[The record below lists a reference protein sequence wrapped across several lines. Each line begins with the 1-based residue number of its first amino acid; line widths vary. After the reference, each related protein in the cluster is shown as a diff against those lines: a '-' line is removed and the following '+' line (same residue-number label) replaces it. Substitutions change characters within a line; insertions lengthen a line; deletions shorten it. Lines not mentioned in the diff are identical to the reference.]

1 MTYEEAMKIL
11 HPNTTLTA
19 LAEVEY
25 YGGFNGQEAKIKAVE
40 EACLLACEALEKQ
53 IPKKPTSTRGKYG
66 HTECACCGWVVE
78 SFCGDLEQY
87 PFCPNC
93 GQAIDWSDDE

>member
-1 MTYEEAMKIL
+1 MTNEEAIKIL
-11 HPNTTLTA
+11 TELKPIPVDGFKIIA
-19 LAEVEY
+19 KAYDLA
-25 YGGFNGQEAKIKAVE
+25 I
-40 EACLLACEALEKQ
+40 EALEKQ
-53 IPKKPTSTRGKYG
+53 IPKKPISTKGKYG
-66 HTECACCGWVVE
+66 HTECVCCGWVVE

>member
-1 MTYEEAMKIL
+1 MTYEEAIKIL
-11 HPNTTLTA
+11 TELKPIPVDGFKIIA
-19 LAEVEY
+19 EAYDLA
-25 YGGFNGQEAKIKAVE
+25 I
-40 EACLLACEALEKQ
+40 EALDKQ
-53 IPKKPTSTRGKYG
+53 IPKKPTRGKYG

-93 GQAIDWSDDE
+93 GQAIDWEVSE

>member
-1 MTYEEAMKIL
+1 MTYEEAIDNLKYLISDDCTDTQ
-11 HPNTTLTA
+11 HD
-19 LAEVEY
+19 
-25 YGGFNGQEAKIKAVE
+25 FVE
-40 EACLLACEALEKQ
+40 EIKIAIEALEKQ
-53 IPKKPTSTRGKYG
+53 ILKKPTREKYG

-93 GQAIDWSDDE
+93 GQAIDWEVSE

>member
-1 MTYEEAMKIL
+1 MTYEEVIDNLKYLINEDCTDTQ
-11 HPNTTLTA
+11 HD
-19 LAEVEY
+19 
-25 YGGFNGQEAKIKAVE
+25 FVE
-40 EACLLACEALEKQ
+40 EIKISIEALKKQ
-53 IPKKPTSTRGKYG
+53 IPKKPTRTRGKYG

-93 GQAIDWSDDE
+93 GQAIDWEIS

>member
-1 MTYEEAMKIL
+1 MTYEEVIDNLKYLINEDCTDTQ
-11 HPNTTLTA
+11 HD
-19 LAEVEY
+19 
-25 YGGFNGQEAKIKAVE
+25 FVE
-40 EACLLACEALEKQ
+40 EIKISIEALKKQ
-53 IPKKPTSTRGKYG
+53 IPKKPTRTRGKYG

>member
-1 MTYEEAMKIL
+1 MTYEEAIKMLTELKPIPIDGFKII
-11 HPNTTLTA
+11 A
-19 LAEVEY
+19 EAYDLA
-25 YGGFNGQEAKIKAVE
+25 I
-40 EACLLACEALEKQ
+40 EALEKQ
-53 IPKKPTSTRGKYG
+53 TPKKPTRTRGKYG
-66 HTECACCGWVVE
+66 HIECACCGWVVE

>member
-1 MTYEEAMKIL
+1 MTHEEAIKIL
-11 HPNTTLTA
+11 TELKPIPIDGFKIIA
-19 LAEVEY
+19 EAYDLA
-25 YGGFNGQEAKIKAVE
+25 ID
-40 EACLLACEALEKQ
+40 ALEKQ
-53 IPKKPTSTRGKYG
+53 VPKKPTRTRGKYG

-93 GQAIDWSDDE
+93 GQAIDWEASE

>member
-1 MTYEEAMKIL
+1 MTNEEAIKIL
-11 HPNTTLTA
+11 TELKPIPVDGFKIIA
-19 LAEVEY
+19 EAYDLA
-25 YGGFNGQEAKIKAVE
+25 I
-40 EACLLACEALEKQ
+40 EALEKQ
-53 IPKKPTSTRGKYG
+53 IPKKPTRTRGKYG

>member
-1 MTYEEAMKIL
+1 MTYEETLQSVLMYCSEECGKID
-11 HPNTTLTA
+11 TCRGECKEC
-19 LAEVEY
+19 AEAVV
-25 YGGFNGQEAKIKAVE
+25 IK
-40 EACLLACEALEKQ
+40 ALEKQ
-53 IPKKPTSTRGKYG
+53 IPKKPTRTRGKYG

-93 GQAIDWSDDE
+93 GQAIDWEVSE

>member
-1 MTYEEAMKIL
+1 MTYEEAIKIL
-11 HPNTTLTA
+11 TELKPIPIDGFKIIA
-19 LAEVEY
+19 EAYDLA
-25 YGGFNGQEAKIKAVE
+25 I
-40 EACLLACEALEKQ
+40 EALDKQ
-53 IPKKPTSTRGKYG
+53 IPKKPTMGKYG

-93 GQAIDWSDDE
+93 GQAIDWED

>member
-1 MTYEEAMKIL
+1 MTNEEAIKIL
-11 HPNTTLTA
+11 TELKPIPVDGFKIIA
-19 LAEVEY
+19 EAYDLA
-25 YGGFNGQEAKIKAVE
+25 I
-40 EACLLACEALEKQ
+40 EALEKQ
-53 IPKKPTSTRGKYG
+53 IPKKPTRTRGKYG

-93 GQAIDWSDDE
+93 GQAIDWEIS

>member
-1 MTYEEAMKIL
+1 MTYEEAIKIL
-11 HPNTTLTA
+11 TELKPIPIDGFKTIA
-19 LAEVEY
+19 GAYDLA
-25 YGGFNGQEAKIKAVE
+25 I
-40 EACLLACEALEKQ
+40 EALKKQ
-53 IPKKPTSTRGKYG
+53 TPKKPTSTRGKYG

-93 GQAIDWSDDE
+93 GQATDWEDDE

>member
-1 MTYEEAMKIL
+1 MTYEEAISIL
-11 HPNTTLTA
+11 DRIRDESGWTSDAYNSLTLA
-19 LAEVEY
+19 
-25 YGGFNGQEAKIKAVE
+25 I
-40 EACLLACEALEKQ
+40 EALEKQ
-53 IPKKPTSTRGKYG
+53 IQKKPTSTRGKYG

-93 GQAIDWSDDE
+93 GQAIDWED

>member
-1 MTYEEAMKIL
+1 MTYEKALHILLMYCAEECGKIDACRCENKECVEA
-11 HPNTTLTA
+11 T
-19 LAEVEY
+19 V
-25 YGGFNGQEAKIKAVE
+25 IK
-40 EACLLACEALEKQ
+40 ALEKQ
-53 IPKKPTSTRGKYG
+53 IPKKPTMGKYG

-93 GQAIDWSDDE
+93 GQAIDWEEA

>member
-1 MTYEEAMKIL
+1 MTHEEAIKNINAL
-11 HPNTTLTA
+11 NAVCCKKDFYDAEFESA
-19 LAEVEY
+19 LA
-25 YGGFNGQEAKIKAVE
+25 
-40 EACLLACEALEKQ
+40 LAIEALEKQ
-53 IPKKPTSTRGKYG
+53 IPKKPTRGKYG

-93 GQAIDWSDDE
+93 GQAIDWEE

>member
-1 MTYEEAMKIL
+1 MTYEEAIERIKCIL
-11 HPNTTLTA
+11 KNNSFTKADKNA
-19 LAEVEY
+19 L
-25 YGGFNGQEAKIKAVE
+25 K
-40 EACLLACEALEKQ
+40 LAIDALEKQ
-53 IPKKPTSTRGKYG
+53 IPKKPTRTRGKYG

>member
-1 MTYEEAMKIL
+1 MTNEEARKMLKEIKPIPIDGFKII
-11 HPNTTLTA
+11 A
-19 LAEVEY
+19 DAY
-25 YGGFNGQEAKIKAVE
+25 DMAI
-40 EACLLACEALEKQ
+40 EALEKQ
-53 IPKKPTSTRGKYG
+53 IPKKPARTRGKYG

-93 GQAIDWSDDE
+93 GQAIDWEVSK

>member
-1 MTYEEAMKIL
+1 MTYEEAIKIL
-11 HPNTTLTA
+11 TELKPIPVDGFKIIA
-19 LAEVEY
+19 EAYDLA
-25 YGGFNGQEAKIKAVE
+25 I
-40 EACLLACEALEKQ
+40 EALEKQ
-53 IPKKPTSTRGKYG
+53 IPKKPTRARGKYG

-93 GQAIDWSDDE
+93 GQAIDWEVDE

>member
-1 MTYEEAMKIL
+1 MTHEEAIKNINAL
-11 HPNTTLTA
+11 NAVCCKKDFYDAEFESA
-19 LAEVEY
+19 LA
-25 YGGFNGQEAKIKAVE
+25 
-40 EACLLACEALEKQ
+40 LAIEALEKQ
-53 IPKKPTSTRGKYG
+53 IPKKPTRGKYG

-93 GQAIDWSDDE
+93 GQAIDWGEN